1 MSQAYEDS
9 IQLFCV
15 RCEDVGL
22 YCNCTICG
30 ISEER
35 VIDNIIVHMFEYHAI
50 EPDEMTTCMRMKIEE
65 NHAYTTLPYLEV
77 LAHLIV
83 IFDQYSTCRNTAV
96 LS

>member
-35 VIDNIIVHMFEYHAI
+35 VIDNTIMHMFEYYAI
-50 EPDEMTTCMRMKIEE
+50 EGRRESMR
-65 NHAYTTLPYLEV
+65 TP
-77 LAHLIV
+77 
-83 IFDQYSTCRNTAV
+83 
-96 LS
+96 LSPT

>member
-35 VIDNIIVHMFEYHAI
+35 VIDNTIMHMFEYHAI
-50 EPDEMTTCMRMKIEE
+50 EPDEMTTRMRMKIEE
-65 NHAYTTLPYLEV
+65 NPCVHQSPLPRSPSSFNS
-77 LAHLIV
+77 H
-83 IFDQYSTCRNTAV
+83 F
-96 LS
+96 

>member
-35 VIDNIIVHMFEYHAI
+35 VIDNTIMHMIEYHAI
-50 EPDEMTTCMRMKIEE
+50 EPDGMTTRMRMKIEE
-65 NHAYTTLPYLEV
+65 NPCVHHSPLPRSPSSFNS
-77 LAHLIV
+77 H
-83 IFDQYSTCRNTAV
+83 F
-96 LS
+96 